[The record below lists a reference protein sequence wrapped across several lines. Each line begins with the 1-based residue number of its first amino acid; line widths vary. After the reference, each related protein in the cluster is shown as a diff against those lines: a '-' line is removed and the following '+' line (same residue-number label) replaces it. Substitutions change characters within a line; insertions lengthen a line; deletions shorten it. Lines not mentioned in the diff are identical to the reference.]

1 MIYIIGHQGNAIK
14 PQWDGTPHPRWILES
29 KSQIITSVG
38 KGLHKSK
45 PAYTGE
51 VQNSAVTLEYILAV
65 SQTFKHRAT
74 LWSRNFTPKYVPKR
88 NENNATQ
95 KLYPVVYT
103 SIAY

>member
-38 KGLHKSK
+38 RGLHKSK

-88 NENNATQ
+88 NKAYAHTK
-95 KLYPVVYT
+95 KLEHECLQ
-103 SIAY
+103 